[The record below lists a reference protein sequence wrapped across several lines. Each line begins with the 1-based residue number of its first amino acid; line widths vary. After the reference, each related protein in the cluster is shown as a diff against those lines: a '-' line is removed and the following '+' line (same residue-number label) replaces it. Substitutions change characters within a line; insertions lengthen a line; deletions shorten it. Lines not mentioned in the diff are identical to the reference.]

1 MFKPSRIFLPWGFFN
16 CSLFTLACPCT
27 TIEMHKANAY
37 QHILSCPF
45 LTEKA
50 QSAVATTQTGG
61 YINPTKLESGGS
73 VRFAL
78 LDDQPL
84 EFFEV
89 WGESEGKLKPF
100 RFADSPTTEDVEI
113 EMGNEFTRRMN
124 REGTGVE
131 PAKFGIAVPVFNH
144 DSQKVEIFSATQKGI
159 IKEFDKISQMEDYS
173 DLLAWDFVLSREGTG
188 LKTEYSLRAVPRKK
202 GTSSFNRSYL
212 SGTKR

>member
-1 MFKPSRIFLPWGFFN
+1 MYYNRNAQGK
-16 CSLFTLACPCT
+16 SLQAHF
-27 TIEMHKANAY
+27 IM
-37 QHILSCPF
+37 PF

-50 QSAVATTQTGG
+50 KAEVTSTQSGG

-84 EFFEV
+84 EFYEV
-89 WGESEGKLKPF
+89 WGESGEGKLRPF
-100 RFADSPTTEDVEI
+100 RFADTPTQEDAEI

-124 REGTGVE
+124 RDGTGVE
-131 PAKFGIAVPVFNH
+131 PAKFGIAVPVFEH
-144 DSQKVEIFSATQKGI
+144 DSQEVKIFQATQKGI

-188 LKTEYSLRAVPRKK
+188 LKTEYSLRVVPRKK
-202 GTSSFNRSYL
+202 GTSPLIEATFAEQKEKGFDIKQLMVGGNPFSP
-212 SGTKR
+212 GE

>member
-1 MFKPSRIFLPWGFFN
+1 MYYNRNAQGK
-16 CSLFTLACPCT
+16 SLQAHF
-27 TIEMHKANAY
+27 IM
-37 QHILSCPF
+37 PF

-50 QSAVATTQTGG
+50 KAEVTSTQSGG
-61 YINPTKLESGGS
+61 YINPAKLESGSS

-89 WGESEGKLKPF
+89 WGESAEGKYKPF
-100 RFADSPTTEDVEI
+100 RFVDRPTTEEVEI
-113 EMGNEFTRRMN
+113 EMGNEYTRRMN
-124 REGTGVE
+124 RDGTGVE
-131 PAKFGIAVPVFNH
+131 PAKFGIAVPVFEH
-144 DSQKVEIFSATQKGI
+144 DSQEVKIFQATQKGI

-202 GTSSFNRSYL
+202 GTSPLIEATFAEQKEKGFEIKELMTGGNPFAP
-212 SGTKR
+212 GE

>member
-1 MFKPSRIFLPWGFFN
+1 MYYNRNAQGK
-16 CSLFTLACPCT
+16 SLLAHF
-27 TIEMHKANAY
+27 IMA
-37 QHILSCPF
+37 F

-50 QSAVATTQTGG
+50 QSAVATTETGG
-61 YINPTKLESGGS
+61 YLNPSKLESGGN

-89 WGESEGKLKPF
+89 WGESGEGKLKPF
-100 RFADSPTTEDVEI
+100 RFADTPTEEDAEI

-124 REGTGVE
+124 RDGTGVE
-131 PAKFGIAVPVFNH
+131 PAKFGIAVPVFEH
-144 DSQKVEIFSATQKGI
+144 DSEEVKIFQATQKGI

-202 GTSSFNRSYL
+202 GTSPLIEATYAESKD
-212 SGTKR
+212 SGFDIKELMTGGNPFAPGE

>member
-1 MFKPSRIFLPWGFFN
+1 MYYNRNAQGK
-16 CSLFTLACPCT
+16 SLQAHF
-27 TIEMHKANAY
+27 IM
-37 QHILSCPF
+37 PF

-50 QSAVATTQTGG
+50 KAEVTSTQSGG

-89 WGESEGKLKPF
+89 WGESGEGKLKPF
-100 RFADSPTTEDVEI
+100 RFADSPTTEDAEI

-124 REGTGVE
+124 RDGTGVE
-131 PAKFGIAVPVFNH
+131 PAKFGIAVPVFEH
-144 DSQKVEIFSATQKGI
+144 DSQEVKIFQATQKGI

-188 LKTEYSLRAVPRKK
+188 LKTEYSLRVVPRKK
-202 GTSSFNRSYL
+202 GTSPLIEATFAEQKEKGFDIKQLMIGGNPFAP
-212 SGTKR
+212 GE

>member
-1 MFKPSRIFLPWGFFN
+1 MYYNRNAQGK
-16 CSLFTLACPCT
+16 SLLAHF
-27 TIEMHKANAY
+27 IM
-37 QHILSCPF
+37 PF

-50 QSAVATTQTGG
+50 KAEVPSTQSGG
-61 YINPTKLESGGS
+61 YINPTKLESGGN

-89 WGESEGKLKPF
+89 WGESGEGKLKPF
-100 RFADSPTTEDVEI
+100 RFADNPTTEDAEI

-124 REGTGVE
+124 RDGTGVE
-131 PAKFGIAVPVFNH
+131 PAKFGIAVPVFEH
-144 DSQKVEIFSATQKGI
+144 DSQEVKIFQATQKGI

-202 GTSSFNRSYL
+202 GTSPLIEATYAEAKD
-212 SGTKR
+212 SGFDIKELMTGGNPFAPGE

>member
-1 MFKPSRIFLPWGFFN
+1 MYYNRNAQGKCL
-16 CSLFTLACPCT
+16 LAHF
-27 TIEMHKANAY
+27 IM
-37 QHILSCPF
+37 PF

-89 WGESEGKLKPF
+89 WGESGEGKLKPF
-100 RFADSPTTEDVEI
+100 RFADSPTTEDAEI
-113 EMGNEFTRRMN
+113 EMGSEYTRRMN

-131 PAKFGIAVPVFNH
+131 PAKFGIAVPVFEH
-144 DSQKVEIFSATQKGI
+144 DSQEVKIFQATQKGI

-202 GTSSFNRSYL
+202 GTSPLIEATYQEAKD
-212 SGTKR
+212 SGFDIKELMTGGNPFSPGE

>member
-1 MFKPSRIFLPWGFFN
+1 MYYNRNAQGK
-16 CSLFTLACPCT
+16 SLQAHF
-27 TIEMHKANAY
+27 IM
-37 QHILSCPF
+37 PF

-50 QSAVATTQTGG
+50 KAEVTSTQSGG

-89 WGESEGKLKPF
+89 WGESGEGKLRPF
-100 RFADSPTTEDVEI
+100 RFADTPSQEDAEI

-124 REGTGVE
+124 RDGTGVE
-131 PAKFGIAVPVFNH
+131 PAKFGIAVPVFEH
-144 DSQKVEIFSATQKGI
+144 DSQEVKIFQATQKGI

-202 GTSSFNRSYL
+202 GTSPLIEATFAEQKEKGFEIKELMTGGNPFAP
-212 SGTKR
+212 GE

>member
-1 MFKPSRIFLPWGFFN
+1 MYYNRNAQGK
-16 CSLFTLACPCT
+16 SLQAHF
-27 TIEMHKANAY
+27 IM
-37 QHILSCPF
+37 PF

-50 QSAVATTQTGG
+50 KAEVTSTQSGG

-84 EFFEV
+84 EFYEV
-89 WGESEGKLKPF
+89 WGESGEGKLKPF
-100 RFADSPTTEDVEI
+100 RFADTPTQEDAEI

-124 REGTGVE
+124 RDGTGVE
-131 PAKFGIAVPVFNH
+131 PAKFGIAVPVFEH
-144 DSQKVEIFSATQKGI
+144 DSQEVKIFQATQKGI

-188 LKTEYSLRAVPRKK
+188 LKTEYSLRVVPRKK
-202 GTSSFNRSYL
+202 GTSPLIEATFAELKEKGFEIKELMTGGNPFAP
-212 SGTKR
+212 GE

>member
-1 MFKPSRIFLPWGFFN
+1 MYYNRNAQGK
-16 CSLFTLACPCT
+16 SLQAHF
-27 TIEMHKANAY
+27 IM
-37 QHILSCPF
+37 PF

-89 WGESEGKLKPF
+89 WGESGEGKLKPF
-100 RFADSPTTEDVEI
+100 RFADNPSQDDVEA
-113 EMGNEFTRRMN
+113 EMGEEFTRRLN
-124 REGTGVE
+124 RDGTGVE
-131 PAKFGIAVPVFNH
+131 PAKFGIAVPVFDH
-144 DSQKVEIFSATQKGI
+144 ESQEVKILQATQKGI

-188 LKTEYSLRAVPRKK
+188 LKTEYSLRVVPRKK
-202 GTSSFNRSYL
+202 GTSPLIEATFAEQKEKGFEIKELMTGGNPFAP
-212 SGTKR
+212 GE

>member
-1 MFKPSRIFLPWGFFN
+1 MYYNRNAQGK
-16 CSLFTLACPCT
+16 SLQAHF
-27 TIEMHKANAY
+27 IM
-37 QHILSCPF
+37 PF

-50 QSAVATTQTGG
+50 KAEVTSTQSGG
-61 YINPTKLESGGS
+61 YINPTKLESGSS

-89 WGESEGKLKPF
+89 WGESGEGKLKPF
-100 RFADSPTTEDVEI
+100 RFADSPTTEDAEI
-113 EMGNEFTRRMN
+113 EMGSEYTRRLN
-124 REGTGVE
+124 RDGTAPE
-131 PAKFGIAVPVFNH
+131 ASKFAIAVPVFNH
-144 DSQKVEIFSATQKGI
+144 ESQKVEIFSATQKGI

-202 GTSSFNRSYL
+202 GTSPLIEATYQEAKD
-212 SGTKR
+212 SGFEIKELMTGGNPFSPGE

>member
-1 MFKPSRIFLPWGFFN
+1 MYYNRNAQGK
-16 CSLFTLACPCT
+16 SLQAHF
-27 TIEMHKANAY
+27 IM
-37 QHILSCPF
+37 PF

-50 QSAVATTQTGG
+50 KAEVTSTQSGG

-84 EFFEV
+84 EFYEV
-89 WGESEGKLKPF
+89 WGESGEGKLRPF
-100 RFADSPTTEDVEI
+100 RFADTPTIEDAEI

-124 REGTGVE
+124 RDGTGVE
-131 PAKFGIAVPVFNH
+131 PAKFGIAVPVFEH
-144 DSQKVEIFSATQKGI
+144 DSQEVKIFQATQKGI

-202 GTSSFNRSYL
+202 GTSPLIEATYQEAKD
-212 SGTKR
+212 SGFDIKELMNGGNPFSPGE

>member
-1 MFKPSRIFLPWGFFN
+1 MCCNRNAQGK
-16 CSLFTLACPCT
+16 SLQAHF
-27 TIEMHKANAY
+27 IM
-37 QHILSCPF
+37 PF

-50 QSAVATTQTGG
+50 KAEVTSTQSGG

-89 WGESEGKLKPF
+89 WGESGEGKLKPF
-100 RFADSPTTEDVEI
+100 RFADTPTQEDAEI

-124 REGTGVE
+124 RDGTGVE
-131 PAKFGIAVPVFNH
+131 PAKFGIAVPVFDH
-144 DSQKVEIFSATQKGI
+144 ESQEVKIFQATQKSI
-159 IKEFDKISQMEDYS
+159 IGELDKISQMEDYS

-188 LKTEYSLRAVPRKK
+188 LKTEYSLRVVPRKK
-202 GTSSFNRSYL
+202 GTSPLIEATFAEQKEKGFDIKELMTGGNPFAP
-212 SGTKR
+212 GE

>member
-1 MFKPSRIFLPWGFFN
+1 MYYNRNAQGK
-16 CSLFTLACPCT
+16 SLQAHF
-27 TIEMHKANAY
+27 IM
-37 QHILSCPF
+37 PF

-89 WGESEGKLKPF
+89 WGESGEGKLKPF
-100 RFADSPTTEDVEI
+100 RFADTPTEEDAEI

-124 REGTGVE
+124 RDGTGVE
-131 PAKFGIAVPVFNH
+131 PAKFGIAVPVFEH
-144 DSQKVEIFSATQKGI
+144 DSQEVKILQATQKGI

-188 LKTEYSLRAVPRKK
+188 LKTEYSLRVVPR
-202 GTSSFNRSYL
+202 
-212 SGTKR
+212 

>member
-1 MFKPSRIFLPWGFFN
+1 MYYNRNAQGK
-16 CSLFTLACPCT
+16 SLQAHF
-27 TIEMHKANAY
+27 IM
-37 QHILSCPF
+37 PF

-50 QSAVATTQTGG
+50 KAEVTSTQSGG

-84 EFFEV
+84 EFYEV
-89 WGESEGKLKPF
+89 WGESGEGKLRPF
-100 RFADSPTTEDVEI
+100 RFADTPSQEDAEI

-124 REGTGVE
+124 RDGTGVE
-131 PAKFGIAVPVFNH
+131 PAKFGIAVPVFEH
-144 DSQKVEIFSATQKGI
+144 DSQEVKIFQATQKGI

-202 GTSSFNRSYL
+202 GTSPLIEATFAEQKEKGFEIKELMTGGNPFSP
-212 SGTKR
+212 GE

>member
-1 MFKPSRIFLPWGFFN
+1 MYYNRNAQGK
-16 CSLFTLACPCT
+16 SLLAHF
-27 TIEMHKANAY
+27 IM
-37 QHILSCPF
+37 PF

-50 QSAVATTQTGG
+50 KAEVTSTQSGG

-89 WGESEGKLKPF
+89 WGESGDGKLKPF
-100 RFADSPTTEDVEI
+100 RFADTPTIEDAEI

-124 REGTGVE
+124 RDGTGVE
-131 PAKFGIAVPVFNH
+131 PAKFGIAVPVFEH
-144 DSQKVEIFSATQKGI
+144 ESQEVKILQATQKGI

-188 LKTEYSLRAVPRKK
+188 LKTEYSLRVVPRKK
-202 GTSSFNRSYL
+202 GTSPLIEATFAEQKEKGFEIKELMTGGNPFAP
-212 SGTKR
+212 GE

>member
-1 MFKPSRIFLPWGFFN
+1 MYYNRNAQGK
-16 CSLFTLACPCT
+16 SLQAHF
-27 TIEMHKANAY
+27 IM
-37 QHILSCPF
+37 PF

-50 QSAVATTQTGG
+50 KAEVTSTQSGG

-89 WGESEGKLKPF
+89 WGESGEGKLKPF
-100 RFADSPTTEDVEI
+100 RFADSPTTEDAEI

-124 REGTGVE
+124 RDGTGVE
-131 PAKFGIAVPVFNH
+131 PAKFGIAVPVFDH
-144 DSQKVEIFSATQKGI
+144 EAQEVKILQATQKGI

-188 LKTEYSLRAVPRKK
+188 LKTEYSLRVVPRKK
-202 GTSSFNRSYL
+202 GTNPLIEATFAEQKEKGFDIKELMTGGNPFAP
-212 SGTKR
+212 GE

>member
-1 MFKPSRIFLPWGFFN
+1 MYYNRNAQGK
-16 CSLFTLACPCT
+16 SLLAHF
-27 TIEMHKANAY
+27 IMA
-37 QHILSCPF
+37 F

-50 QSAVATTQTGG
+50 QSAVATTETGG
-61 YINPTKLESGGS
+61 YLNPSKLESGGN

-89 WGESEGKLKPF
+89 WGESGEGKLKPF
-100 RFADSPTTEDVEI
+100 RFADNPTTEDAEI

-124 REGTGVE
+124 RDGTGVE
-131 PAKFGIAVPVFNH
+131 PAKFGIAVPVFEH
-144 DSQKVEIFSATQKGI
+144 ESQEVKILQATQKGI

-188 LKTEYSLRAVPRKK
+188 LKTEYSLRVVPRKK
-202 GTSSFNRSYL
+202 GTSPLIEATFAEQKEKGFDIKELMTGGNPFAP
-212 SGTKR
+212 GE

>member
-1 MFKPSRIFLPWGFFN
+1 MYYNRNAQGK
-16 CSLFTLACPCT
+16 SLLAHF
-27 TIEMHKANAY
+27 IM
-37 QHILSCPF
+37 PF

-50 QSAVATTQTGG
+50 KAEVTSTQSGG

-84 EFFEV
+84 EFYEV
-89 WGESEGKLKPF
+89 WGESGEGKLKPF
-100 RFADSPTTEDVEI
+100 RFADSPTTEDAEI

-124 REGTGVE
+124 RDGTGVE
-131 PAKFGIAVPVFNH
+131 PAKFGIAVPVFEH
-144 DSQKVEIFSATQKGI
+144 ESQEVKILQATQKGI

-188 LKTEYSLRAVPRKK
+188 S
-202 GTSSFNRSYL
+202 
-212 SGTKR
+212 

>member
-1 MFKPSRIFLPWGFFN
+1 MYYNRNAQGK
-16 CSLFTLACPCT
+16 SLQAHF
-27 TIEMHKANAY
+27 IM
-37 QHILSCPF
+37 PF

-50 QSAVATTQTGG
+50 KAEVTSTQSGG

-84 EFFEV
+84 EFYEV
-89 WGESEGKLKPF
+89 WGESGEGKLRPF
-100 RFADSPTTEDVEI
+100 RFADTPTIEDAEI

-124 REGTGVE
+124 RDGTGVE
-131 PAKFGIAVPVFNH
+131 PAKFGIAVPVFEH
-144 DSQKVEIFSATQKGI
+144 ESQEVIILQATQKGI

-188 LKTEYSLRAVPRKK
+188 LKTEYSLRVVPRKK
-202 GTSSFNRSYL
+202 GTSPLIEATYAEAKD
-212 SGTKR
+212 SGFDIKELMTGGNPFAPGE